1 MKRSTRGLAAL
12 IATAT
17 TITVLGVG
25 CGDSPFNPEPDQ
37 IEELP
42 RELSLAEMD
51 LLTASNSFAFD
62 FLNEVYRAE
71 EGDFVFLSPLSVS
84 MALGMTLNGAD
95 GSTLEGIRSTLRLAD
110 LTDAEINQAYQ
121 SLIELL
127 EELDP
132 NVTFGIGNS
141 LWYREGFQLETPFID
156 ALRDYFD
163 ARVQALDFSDPG
175 AAGTINDWVHQATD
189 GMIEEIVDSPI
200 EPMTMAFL
208 INAIFFDGTWTFTF
222 DPSNT
227 RPGLFSR
234 ADGTTEPVTL
244 MELTEHLQYAETDTY
259 QAVDLPYGG
268 NAFSMTIL
276 LPKDPAGLG
285 ALVEDMD
292 ADEWDYALQQLHEKE
307 VRLKL
312 PRFELEYDV
321 GLNGVLSAM
330 GMADAFDQNRADFSR
345 MHRDA
350 LDLQLHVS
358 RVKHKTFVEVDE
370 AGTRAAGVTS
380 VEITVTA
387 MPDRVYFE
395 VNRPFLF
402 AIRERFSGT
411 ILFVGAVESF
421 E

>member
-1 MKRSTRGLAAL
+1 MTRSIRGLAAL
-12 IATAT
+12 VATAT
-17 TITVLGVG
+17 ALTILGIA
-25 CGDSPFNPEPDQ
+25 CGDSPAGPVSDQ
-37 IEELP
+37 IEGLP
-42 RELSLAEMD
+42 RELSVAEVE

-71 EGDFVFLSPLSVS
+71 EGGFVFLSPLSVS
-84 MALGMTLNGAD
+84 MALGMTMNGAD
-95 GSTLEGIRSTLRLAD
+95 GSTLEGMRSTLGFAD
-110 LTDAEINQAYQ
+110 LTESEINQAYQ

-127 EELDP
+127 GDLDP

-141 LWYREGFQLETPFID
+141 LWYREGFQLETPFIET
-156 ALRDYFD
+156 LREYFD

-175 AAGTINDWVHQATD
+175 AAGTINDWVHQSTD
-189 GMIEEIVDSPI
+189 GMIEEIVESPI
-200 EPMTMAFL
+200 DPMTVAFL

-222 DPSNT
+222 DRSNT
-227 RPGLFSR
+227 MPGIFTR
-234 ADGTTEPVTL
+234 ADGSTESVTL

-285 ALVEDMD
+285 ALVEGLD
-292 ADEWDYALQQLHEKE
+292 AEEWDHTLQQLHERE

-321 GLNGVLSAM
+321 ELNDVLSAM
-330 GMADAFDQNRADFSR
+330 GMADAFDPGRADLSR

-358 RVKHKTFVEVDE
+358 KVKHKTFVEVDE

-380 VEITVTA
+380 VEVGFVS
-387 MPDRVYFE
+387 MPDQVRFE
-395 VNRPFLF
+395 VDRPFLF

-411 ILFVGAVESF
+411 ILFVGAVGSF

>member
-1 MKRSTRGLAAL
+1 MRNT
-12 IATAT
+12 
-17 TITVLGVG
+17 LG
-25 CGDSPFNPEPDQ
+25 F
-37 IEELP
+37 
-42 RELSLAEMD
+42 
-51 LLTASNSFAFD
+51 
-62 FLNEVYRAE
+62 
-71 EGDFVFLSPLSVS
+71 
-84 MALGMTLNGAD
+84 
-95 GSTLEGIRSTLRLAD
+95 AD
-110 LTDAEINQAYQ
+110 LTDTEINQAYQ
-121 SLIELL
+121 SLIDLL
-127 EELDP
+127 GDLDP

-156 ALRDYFD
+156 TLREYFD

-175 AAGTINDWVHQATD
+175 AAGTINDWVHQSTD
-189 GMIEEIVDSPI
+189 GMIDEIVESPI
-200 EPMTMAFL
+200 DPMTMAFL

-222 DPSNT
+222 DHSNT
-227 RPGLFSR
+227 KPDLFTR
-234 ADGTTEPVTL
+234 ADGSTEPVAL

-285 ALVEDMD
+285 ALVEDLD
-292 ADEWDYALQQLHEKE
+292 AATWEQTLLQLQDRE
-307 VRLKL
+307 VHLKL

-321 GLNGVLSAM
+321 EMNDALSAM
-330 GMADAFDQNRADFSR
+330 GMADAFDHSRADFSR

-358 RVKHKTFVEVDE
+358 KVKHKTFVEVDE
-370 AGTRAAGVTS
+370 AGTRAAAVTS

-387 MPDRVYFE
+387 MPDQVWFA
-395 VNRPFLF
+395 VDRPFLF

-411 ILFVGAVESF
+411 ILFVGAVGGF